1 MTYPTKTESA
11 EYRMVTGSAR
21 SVSDEITELFNE
33 GWELHGSAFSVGI
46 SVCQPVVKKKRVS
59 LWLCGGKYFI
69 RKSTYLQ

>member
-46 SVCQPVVKKKRVS
+46 SVCQPVVKKKRVFYQGYES
-59 LWLCGGKYFI
+59 PETSQAGENN
-69 RKSTYLQ
+69 